1 MRALKRVDPVRGTV
15 VLPKAVREGVDL
27 VEIVRRPDGVIEL
40 RPRLMIDPTQ
50 SWFWTTRWQ
59 EMERQA
65 DEDIA
70 AGRVATFDDADAFV
84 ADLRSARPTTR
95 KKSG

>member
-1 MRALKRVDPVRGTV
+1 M
-15 VLPKAVREGVDL
+15 
-27 VEIVRRPDGVIEL
+27 
-40 RPRLMIDPTQ
+40 MIDPTQ